1 MRSMRNSIGKGTTNG
16 LHQQKAN
23 LQTIPQRTNEG
34 LRKTM
39 NPDKEFDIVIDALA
53 TRRDA
58 LWAMTKAN
66 MEHDM
71 FNVMD
76 QIRLEQIDQ
85 LDKAIHTYEESQNR

>member
-1 MRSMRNSIGKGTTNG
+1 MT
-16 LHQQKAN
+16 A
-23 LQTIPQRTNEG
+23 E
-34 LRKTM
+34 
-39 NPDKEFDIVIDALA
+39 KEFDIVIDALA

-85 LDKAIHTYEESQNR
+85 LDKAIQTYENNVQI